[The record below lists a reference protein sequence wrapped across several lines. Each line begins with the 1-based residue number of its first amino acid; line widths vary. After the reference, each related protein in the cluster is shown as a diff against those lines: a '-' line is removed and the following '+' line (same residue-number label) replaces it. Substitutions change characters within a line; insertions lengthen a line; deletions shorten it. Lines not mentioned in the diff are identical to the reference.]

1 MLLAIR
7 QVLITLVGI
16 LFGPI
21 FAIIALVSTH
31 SLAKLLIS
39 KTMTDAGVQEIVLLL
54 LLSRESDWCL
64 QILVESIVIGTMLQK
79 YLNHVAVFL
88 FLLLFLILLIG
99 LIPLLGLLLL
109 LGCLS

>member
-1 MLLAIR
+1 
-7 QVLITLVGI
+7 
-16 LFGPI
+16 
-21 FAIIALVSTH
+21 
-31 SLAKLLIS
+31 
-39 KTMTDAGVQEIVLLL
+39 MTDAGVQEIVLLL

-99 LIPLLGLLLL
+99 LILLLSLLLL